1 MSSASP
7 SKDIKTFFIK
17 AHAVIPH
24 PIEHFTNG
32 SRVNVYLTSI
42 VDRKYHGLAITL
54 VSVQLLLF
62 FSYARVVVV
71 TTFFTIDDDMFW
83 LCDKK

>member
-24 PIEHFTNG
+24 PIEHFTNE

-42 VDRKYHGLAITL
+42 LDRK
-54 VSVQLLLF
+54 
-62 FSYARVVVV
+62 
-71 TTFFTIDDDMFW
+71 
-83 LCDKK
+83 